1 MGNRI
6 IIDEICQQLR
16 CIYRVALRN
25 LQNEV
30 QNESPY
36 FVRNGQFESVIG
48 DLSKEAAD
56 GFIRF
61 KSLHRAQDV
70 ILHHCQGEA
79 GYLSGK
85 MHRLT
90 FTKVQQ
96 GLTVLVCN
104 FGCPASGV
112 KTICFGEAKRKV
124 CSQQAVPISL
134 AATLTKKTDGLARHP
149 A

>member
-30 QNESPY
+30 QNDSPY
-36 FVRNGQFESVIG
+36 FVRNGQFESVTG
-48 DLSKEAAD
+48 DLCKEAAD

-70 ILHHCQGEA
+70 ILHHYQGEA

-96 GLTVLVCN
+96 GLTVLEE
-104 FGCPASGV
+104 
-112 KTICFGEAKRKV
+112 IM
-124 CSQQAVPISL
+124 
-134 AATLTKKTDGLARHP
+134 
-149 A
+149 

>member
-25 LQNEV
+25 LQYEV

-96 GLTVLVCN
+96 GLTVLEE
-104 FGCPASGV
+104 
-112 KTICFGEAKRKV
+112 IM
-124 CSQQAVPISL
+124 
-134 AATLTKKTDGLARHP
+134 
-149 A
+149 